1 MVNTCP
7 HPKIL
12 KIYFNWDIE
21 ERARLTRF
29 IPKTITIGG
38 GYYGSEYQRPGKSIN
53 ESH

>member
-7 HPKIL
+7 RPKTL

-29 IPKTITIGG
+29 IPKMFTIGG
-38 GYYGSEYQRPGKSIN
+38 GYFGGKYKRPGKPVD
-53 ESH
+53 ESY